1 MILVADSGSTKT
13 SWLTTGGAPIE
24 TIGLNPFYYPSDQ
37 IYSTLLQS
45 TGLLAI
51 REQVTEIYFYG
62 SGCSSE
68 ARKDI
73 VRQGLRMFFPAASI
87 MVDHDMMGASIAAYD
102 GRRCITCILGTG
114 SNACVYDG
122 GQIDYT
128 IQRGMGYIL
137 GDEAS
142 GSYFG
147 RKLLQGWL
155 YKELPQATY
164 DFMKETYGLTKEKI
178 LWAVYNEPHANVY
191 MASFALV
198 LTTSPDRAYIEKLVL
213 DGFREFFEHDV
224 RCFDGY
230 QSMPVHFIGSIAYYF
245 QAQLAQVAAEYGCT
259 LGAVDRQPV
268 FKLLAYHEQQA
279 QRA

>member
-1 MILVADSGSTKT
+1 
-13 SWLTTGGAPIE
+13 
-24 TIGLNPFYYPSDQ
+24 
-37 IYSTLLQS
+37 
-45 TGLLAI
+45 
-51 REQVTEIYFYG
+51 
-62 SGCSSE
+62 
-68 ARKDI
+68 
-73 VRQGLRMFFPAASI
+73 
-87 MVDHDMMGASIAAYD
+87 
-102 GRRCITCILGTG
+102 
-114 SNACVYDG
+114 
-122 GQIDYT
+122 
-128 IQRGMGYIL
+128 
-137 GDEAS
+137 
-142 GSYFG
+142 
-147 RKLLQGWL
+147 
-155 YKELPQATY
+155 
-164 DFMKETYGLTKEKI
+164 
-178 LWAVYNEPHANVY
+178 